1 MISIKKI
8 TELAHHKTGL
18 IIKKGDYV
26 VDATAGNGN
35 DTVFLAEKVGPVG
48 HVYAFDIQIDALA
61 KTAEILKKKELSDRV
76 SLIQS
81 GHEQLLQYVRN
92 PVSVVMYN
100 LGFLP
105 GGDRQVTTKSETTL
119 SSFKQALTLL
129 KPGGMITMVIY
140 PGHSEGRLEKEELML
155 VCKDL
160 SSSDY
165 AVLHLE
171 LINQANDPPELF
183 VVQKIFFRPAE

>member
-8 TELAHHKTGL
+8 TELAHYKTGL
-18 IIKKGDYV
+18 IIKEGDSV

-35 DTVFLAEKVGPVG
+35 DTVFLAEKVGPTG
-48 HVYAFDIQIDALA
+48 HVYAFDIQIDALT
-61 KTAEILKKKELSDRV
+61 KTAEVLIEKELSDRV

-129 KPGGMITMVIY
+129 KPGGLITMVLY
-140 PGHSEGRLEKEELML
+140 PGHSEGRLEKEALIL

-165 AVLHLE
+165 AVAHLE
-171 LINQANDPPELF
+171 LLNQANDPPELL
-183 VVQKIFFRPAE
+183 VVQKIPLPAG